1 MSCKIYARNHTSI
14 VYLPWSSSSKLETEL
29 HCQHIPISSF
39 TRPKSHNFNTTRIC
53 VGLKSSAVFKI
64 CEQQSSA
71 NVLFNLQP
79 KVYCMQSVICSLQSA
94 VCKCQTP
101 ATTYLLHFKLEL
113 TRWIYPPV
121 TYSVKHFNCQFH
133 RGRKCR
139 NKVKQANEGLHSY
152 ATPTKLEITFG
163 NDLTIAAS
171 LRKKLALAS
180 RVE

>member
-79 KVYCMQSVICSLQSA
+79 KVYCMQSVICTLQYAVCSLQMSDTGHDLPPPLQTGINAVDLSA
-94 VCKCQTP
+94 SDLFSQTFQLSISSR
-101 ATTYLLHFKLEL
+101 T
-113 TRWIYPPV
+113 
-121 TYSVKHFNCQFH
+121 
-133 RGRKCR
+133 
-139 NKVKQANEGLHSY
+139 KVPKQGETS
-152 ATPTKLEITFG
+152 
-163 NDLTIAAS
+163 
-171 LRKKLALAS
+171 
-180 RVE
+180 